1 MVIIYVPPNAAHKL
15 TALVHF
21 LQVKMCGYSSVV
33 VLGDVNE
40 NAFLSTFEHTEKA
53 KESDFGQ
60 IITEVVQ

>member
-1 MVIIYVPPNAAHKL
+1 M